1 MTRQINEIAQEI
13 KADWKNVYFGAEPY
27 LEAMESL
34 RSIDDV
40 YGLDTGK
47 SMVVYFLANA
57 GTWRGNTARRV
68 KAELK
73 GML

>member
-34 RSIDDV
+34 RSIDDA

-57 GTWRGNTARRV
+57 GTWRGDTARRV